1 MAHGAEQQR
10 ASTDPRPDAHPRLA
24 DALHDAH
31 LEAPVG
37 VAIRDHE
44 GRFVF
49 VNETMARMLGRPA
62 DAISRRAFGAVTHP
76 DDRMHLRARWEAL
89 QRGDVDT
96 YDCETR
102 FLHDDGTI
110 VWAHV
115 HARAHRDA
123 CGHLVLA
130 VIHAQDVGDQKRFE
144 EALASSEAR
153 TDALLRHAREVVM
166 IVDPSGSIRYASPA
180 VEEVLGFDAA
190 IFDETH
196 PFDLLHPD
204 DRATWLDGWQH
215 VSGQSADRFSVTTR
229 ILHADGSYRW
239 CEATLRDLTSEPG
252 VDGYLAHFQDVTE
265 KRRAEDSLA
274 ARALH
279 DGLTGL
285 ANRALLV
292 DRLRHALDR
301 AERSGS
307 VVALLFCDLDRF
319 KPINDSFGHAT
330 GDAVLREVATRL
342 QAVVR
347 PADTVARLGGDEF
360 VVCCEDVVGGTE
372 AVLLAERILTALR
385 APFAIDAR
393 QISISTS
400 VGIAVAGRG
409 AEDPDAM
416 LRSADAAM
424 YAAKANGRDRYEVFD
439 DGIRA
444 RLRHRM
450 EIEDGVRRAL
460 EADELRL
467 HYQPI
472 FALPGADEPRRVVG
486 VEALVRWLH
495 PDRGLLRP
503 VEFLAIAAQSG
514 AAGRVTEWVIDDAC
528 RQVACWREHD
538 LEVPTVW
545 VNISADQLTQP
556 TIVSTVAAALA
567 RHGLPGRALGFDVAE
582 PMLQTLAA
590 TPGGGDALEAL
601 AGLGCSLALD
611 DFGTGATSLRAVRR
625 FGLTMLKLDPSL
637 WRDPSDGSLL
647 EQAVGFGRLT
657 GLTVVAEA
665 IEDEQQLAALRAVGC
680 DCVTG
685 DHLAPPAPAEVVA
698 ELFAR

>member
-1 MAHGAEQQR
+1 VAYGVEQQR
-10 ASTDPRPDAHPRLA
+10 AGTDRHATTPPELTH
-24 DALHDAH
+24 ALQDLH

-37 VAIRDHE
+37 VAIRDRD

-49 VNETMARMLGRPA
+49 VNETMARMLGRSA
-62 DAISRRAFGAVTHP
+62 DAVTRTAFGAATHP

-102 FLHDDGTI
+102 FLHEDGSA
-110 VWAHV
+110 VWARVHV
-115 HARAHRDA
+115 RAHRDA
-123 CGHLVLA
+123 RGHLVLA
-130 VIHAQDVGDQKRFE
+130 VLHAQDISEQKAFE
-144 EALASSEAR
+144 LALAGSEAR

-166 IVDPSGSIRYASPA
+166 IVDPAGGIRYASPA
-180 VEEVLGFDAA
+180 VEEVLGFDASV
-190 IFDETH
+190 FDETH

-204 DRATWLDGWQH
+204 DRATWLDGWRH
-215 VSGQSADRFSVTTR
+215 VSGRAADRFSLTTR

-252 VDGYLAHFQDVTE
+252 VDGYLAHFSDVSE
-265 KRRAEDSLA
+265 KRRTEDSLA

-330 GDAVLREVATRL
+330 GDAVLREVAARL

-360 VVCCEDVVGGTE
+360 VVCCEDVVSGTE
-372 AVLLAERILTALR
+372 AVLLAERILSALR
-385 APFAIDAR
+385 APFAIDGR

-409 AEDPDAM
+409 AEDPDGM

-424 YAAKANGRDRYEVFD
+424 YTAKANGRDRYEVFD

-444 RLRHRM
+444 RLRHRI
-450 EIEDGVRRAL
+450 EIEDGVRHAL
-460 EADELRL
+460 DADELRL
-467 HYQPI
+467 LYQPI
-472 FALPGADEPRRVVG
+472 FALSTPDGSPRVVG

-503 VEFLAIAAQSG
+503 AEFLPIAAQSG
-514 AAGRVTEWVIDDAC
+514 AAGRVTEWVIEHTC
-528 RQVACWREHD
+528 RQVACWRRKG

-545 VNISADQLTQP
+545 VNLAADQLAQP
-556 TIVSTVAAALA
+556 TIVSTIAGALA
-567 RHGLPGRALGFDVAE
+567 RYDLPARTLGFDVAE
-582 PMLQTLAA
+582 PMLHTLGA

-611 DFGTGATSLRAVRR
+611 DYGTGATALRSVRR
-625 FGLTMLKLDPSL
+625 FGLTVLKLDPSL
-637 WRDPSDGSLL
+637 WGDPSDDSLL
-647 EQAVGFGRLT
+647 EQAVGFGRLL

-665 IEDEQQLAALRAVGC
+665 IESEVQLAVVEDAGC

-685 DHLAPPAPAEVVA
+685 DHLGPPASADDVA
-698 ELFAR
+698 ELFGR